1 MNMTND
7 NPQDTLEIDVNA
19 IPLDELI
26 IAIGGVLFSG
36 TELQEIDTILLE
48 KLIDA
53 APEADKEPA
62 CAENDTKDPANAD
75 KPTLVNLF
83 ILITPFYC

>member
-7 NPQDTLEIDVNA
+7 NPKDTLEIDVNA

-36 TELQEIDTILLE
+36 AELQEIDTILLT
-48 KLIDA
+48 KLIDLLQN
-53 APEADKEPA
+53 EINLRELGMDM
-62 CAENDTKDPANAD
+62 
-75 KPTLVNLF
+75 PTDETVH
-83 ILITPFYC
+83 

>member
-7 NPQDTLEIDVNA
+7 NPKDTLEIDVNA

-36 TELQEIDTILLE
+36 AELQEIDTILLT
-48 KLIDA
+48 KLIDLLQN
-53 APEADKEPA
+53 EINLRELGMDM
-62 CAENDTKDPANAD
+62 
-75 KPTLVNLF
+75 PTNETVH
-83 ILITPFYC
+83 

>member
-48 KLIDA
+48 KLIDLL
-53 APEADKEPA
+53 ETEI
-62 CAENDTKDPANAD
+62 
-75 KPTLVNLF
+75 TLRELGMDMPVDE
-83 ILITPFYC
+83 TVH

>member
-7 NPQDTLEIDVNA
+7 KTKDTLEIDVNA

-36 TELQEIDTILLE
+36 AELQEIDTVLLT
-48 KLIDA
+48 KLIDLL
-53 APEADKEPA
+53 
-62 CAENDTKDPANAD
+62 ENEINLRELGMDM
-75 KPTLVNLF
+75 PTDETVH
-83 ILITPFYC
+83 

>member
-7 NPQDTLEIDVNA
+7 KPQDTLEIDVNA

-36 TELQEIDTILLE
+36 AELQEIDTILLE
-48 KLIDA
+48 KLIDLLETEINLRELGMDM
-53 APEADKEPA
+53 PADE
-62 CAENDTKDPANAD
+62 T
-75 KPTLVNLF
+75 VH
-83 ILITPFYC
+83 

>member
-7 NPQDTLEIDVNA
+7 NPQDTLETDVNA

-48 KLIDA
+48 KLIDLLETEINLRELGMDM
-53 APEADKEPA
+53 PADE
-62 CAENDTKDPANAD
+62 T
-75 KPTLVNLF
+75 VH
-83 ILITPFYC
+83 

>member
-7 NPQDTLEIDVNA
+7 NPKDTLEIDVNA

-36 TELQEIDTILLE
+36 AELQEIDTVLLT
-48 KLIDA
+48 KLIDLL
-53 APEADKEPA
+53 
-62 CAENDTKDPANAD
+62 ENEINLRELGMDM
-75 KPTLVNLF
+75 PTDETVH
-83 ILITPFYC
+83 

>member
-7 NPQDTLEIDVNA
+7 NPKDTLEIDVNA

-36 TELQEIDTILLE
+36 AELQEIDTVLLT
-48 KLIDA
+48 KLIDLLQN
-53 APEADKEPA
+53 EINLRELGMDM
-62 CAENDTKDPANAD
+62 
-75 KPTLVNLF
+75 PTNETVH
-83 ILITPFYC
+83 

>member
-36 TELQEIDTILLE
+36 AELQEIDTILLN
-48 KLIDA
+48 KLRDLLKT
-53 APEADKEPA
+53 E
-62 CAENDTKDPANAD
+62 
-75 KPTLVNLF
+75 VNLRE
-83 ILITPFYC
+83 LGMDMPTDETRH

>member
-7 NPQDTLEIDVNA
+7 KTKDTLEIDVNA

-36 TELQEIDTILLE
+36 AELQEIDTILLT
-48 KLIDA
+48 KLIDLLQN
-53 APEADKEPA
+53 EINLRELGMDM
-62 CAENDTKDPANAD
+62 
-75 KPTLVNLF
+75 PTDETVH
-83 ILITPFYC
+83 

>member
-26 IAIGGVLFSG
+26 IALGGVLFSG
-36 TELQEIDTILLE
+36 VEIQEIDIRLLE
-48 KLIDA
+48 KLIDLL
-53 APEADKEPA
+53 ETEI
-62 CAENDTKDPANAD
+62 
-75 KPTLVNLF
+75 NLRE
-83 ILITPFYC
+83 LGMDMPVDETVH

>member
-7 NPQDTLEIDVNA
+7 KSQDTLEIDVNA

-36 TELQEIDTILLE
+36 AELQEIDTILLE
-48 KLIDA
+48 KLIDLL
-53 APEADKEPA
+53 ETEI
-62 CAENDTKDPANAD
+62 
-75 KPTLVNLF
+75 NLRE
-83 ILITPFYC
+83 LGMDMPVDETVH

>member
-1 MNMTND
+1 MEEVSRSNFG
-7 NPQDTLEIDVNA
+7 NA

-48 KLIDA
+48 KLIDLLETEINLRELGMDM
-53 APEADKEPA
+53 PADE
-62 CAENDTKDPANAD
+62 T
-75 KPTLVNLF
+75 VH
-83 ILITPFYC
+83 

>member
-36 TELQEIDTILLE
+36 TELQDIDTILLE
-48 KLIDA
+48 KLIDLL
-53 APEADKEPA
+53 ETEI
-62 CAENDTKDPANAD
+62 
-75 KPTLVNLF
+75 NLRE
-83 ILITPFYC
+83 LGMDMPVDETVH

>member
-26 IAIGGVLFSG
+26 IALGGVLFSG

-48 KLIDA
+48 KLIDLLETEINLRELGMDM
-53 APEADKEPA
+53 PADE
-62 CAENDTKDPANAD
+62 T
-75 KPTLVNLF
+75 VH
-83 ILITPFYC
+83 

>member
-48 KLIDA
+48 KLIDLL
-53 APEADKEPA
+53 ETEI
-62 CAENDTKDPANAD
+62 
-75 KPTLVNLF
+75 NLRE
-83 ILITPFYC
+83 LGMDMPVDETVH